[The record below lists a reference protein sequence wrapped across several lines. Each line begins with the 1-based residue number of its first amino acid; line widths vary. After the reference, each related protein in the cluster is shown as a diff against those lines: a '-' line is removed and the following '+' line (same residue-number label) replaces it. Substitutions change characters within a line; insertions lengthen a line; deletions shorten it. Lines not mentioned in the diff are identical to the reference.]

1 MDIVRHISPA
11 LCPERHLL
19 VRISN
24 ISIKRLPFGS
34 KPNGKAAAFVFPG
47 WPEGRAPAQI
57 PQERIVIRMLSAN
70 FFLIVAALPTCLLWQ
85 AADPGDALPAFLL
98 AAAASLLFTLPS
110 RTGGLFRFVSALA
123 TPLWLFAFVTECVSF
138 YSFADGGRF
147 FPDYP
152 IAILIVFA
160 LCALLIGI
168 RGRRG
173 IERLSVLVGLVMLIL
188 ALIALLAGGG
198 RGETQKSLLYG
209 GRQAEPDWCAGG
221 HRLVVS
227 AVSDALFC
235 VWECAAD
242 RACGAHGRDFPCGG
256 SGVCGI
262 KDCNTAPIGSLM
274 SRSALRSAAVGV
286 RLMTTSAPPRNAS
299 ISHAAG

>member
-1 MDIVRHISPA
+1 
-11 LCPERHLL
+11 
-19 VRISN
+19 
-24 ISIKRLPFGS
+24 
-34 KPNGKAAAFVFPG
+34 
-47 WPEGRAPAQI
+47 
-57 PQERIVIRMLSAN
+57 MLSAN

-85 AADPGDALPAFLL
+85 AAGPGAALPAFLL

-110 RTGGLFRFVSALA
+110 RTGGLFLFVSALA

-198 RGETQKSLLYG
+198 RGETQKSLILL
-209 GRQAEPDWCAGG
+209 ALP
-221 HRLVVS
+221 
-227 AVSDALFC
+227 AVSG
-235 VWECAAD
+235 AA
-242 RACGAHGRDFPCGG
+242 CC
-256 SGVCGI
+256 
-262 KDCNTAPIGSLM
+262 TAAAKPNPIG
-274 SRSALRSAAVGV
+274 ALAGIGLSFLLYLTLYFAFGNALLTELAVLTGAIFRAAVLV
-286 RLMTTSAPPRNAS
+286 YAALKTVIPRLSV
-299 ISHAAG
+299 H